1 MYHASARPPAVRHGS
16 SGPMNQAVN
25 SWTREY
31 LHSEPSCWRG
41 VPRYTAAELYVHETG
56 AQQNRKL
63 RLQLFQFGLD
73 GGLVAVQACLTQYI
87 SEACTNQVAS
97 TIASHHDQRAQPRKD
112 EELNGKQATDV
123 YASLFDIVWVVEGEF
138 FNILG
143 NGCNAAPQWLQAL
156 VEVSHRAACACATAT
171 RTRFPAS

>member
-1 MYHASARPPAVRHGS
+1 MRHGS

-56 AQQNRKL
+56 AQQNRQL

-73 GGLVAVQACLTQYI
+73 GGLVAVQACL
-87 SEACTNQVAS
+87 NHS
-97 TIASHHDQRAQPRKD
+97 TYQRRAPTRLPAPSRRTMIRGLSHEKTK
-112 EELNGKQATDV
+112 N
-123 YASLFDIVWVVEGEF
+123 
-138 FNILG
+138 
-143 NGCNAAPQWLQAL
+143 
-156 VEVSHRAACACATAT
+156 
-171 RTRFPAS
+171 